1 MKPACWGSAHPIGVF
16 LFFVLLL
23 QVVLGYS
30 IFVIES
36 ARPDSQFQ
44 RVASGFHWATMTT
57 VGYGEVVPRIE
68 LARLMAL
75 MLMLLGLGIIAI
87 PRGI

>member
-1 MKPACWGSAHPIGVF
+1 MDRRVSGAVFLCAAGAQLAVAVGVQAAQVHRLQVRALRGSARTIGAF

-36 ARPDSQFQ
+36 ARPDS
-44 RVASGFHWATMTT
+44 
-57 VGYGEVVPRIE
+57 
-68 LARLMAL
+68 
-75 MLMLLGLGIIAI
+75 
-87 PRGI
+87 